1 MNREFIDSLEE
12 YISKLVDI
20 LENNTK
26 NSLEKIAILQK
37 SNELGDEFSPKFD
50 ISKRIFSQLHV
61 FPTKTAHPFFDFG
74 CAVHKKLIFDSY
86 VFLSFLYVFHFSRMF

>member
-26 NSLEKIAILQK
+26 NNLEKIAILQK
-37 SNELGDEFSPKFD
+37 SNEL
-50 ISKRIFSQLHV
+50 V
-61 FPTKTAHPFFDFG
+61 FWLQMYQDKYLERG
-74 CAVHKKLIFDSY
+74 NY
-86 VFLSFLYVFHFSRMF
+86 E